1 MAGGVAMADE
11 VGLWEERIE
20 GERVYQGKIL
30 DLEVDRVRLPSGVET
45 TREVVRHK
53 GAAVVLPLHPDGCVV
68 LVNQYRY
75 PTGEVLLELPAGK
88 LDPGESARDC
98 AARELEEE
106 TGWRAGAI
114 HELGAFFTTPG
125 FSDEILHA
133 FVATHLE
140 PAEDVKADPDERIE
154 VVTLSLEEALAAAR
168 EGGIRDGK
176 TLAVLL
182 LAQLRGWI

>member
-1 MAGGVAMADE
+1 M
-11 VGLWEERIE
+11 GLFEERIG
-20 GERVYQGKIL
+20 GERVYEGKIL
-30 DLEVDRVRLPSGVET
+30 DLEVDRVRLPSGTET
-45 TREVVRHK
+45 SREVVRHK
-53 GAAVVLPLHPDGCVV
+53 GAAVVLPIHSDGFLV

-75 PTGEVLLELPAGK
+75 PTGEVLMELPAGK
-88 LDPGESARDC
+88 LEPGEPARDC

-140 PAEDVKADPDERIE
+140 PAEDVQTDPDEVLE